1 MVRHCVGLRRE
12 ELEVLYHLWGR
23 CQRICAAR
31 DAHIITFL
39 YLPSMN
45 DFDIRQKFG
54 KGVSIASETF
64 LTIVSIA
71 SQISCPPDWAGKTVK
86 NDTKGTEGVQVPM
99 TASDCLASIA
109 CTHTCNCSASSLL
122 SEAVSGLDT
131 GAFSLRA
138 MYHAWSTFMYAV
150 V

>member
-1 MVRHCVGLRRE
+1 M
-12 ELEVLYHLWGR
+12 LYHLWGR

-64 LTIVSIA
+64 LTIVSMA
-71 SQISCPPDWAGKTVK
+71 SQISCPPD
-86 NDTKGTEGVQVPM
+86 
-99 TASDCLASIA
+99 
-109 CTHTCNCSASSLL
+109 
-122 SEAVSGLDT
+122 
-131 GAFSLRA
+131 
-138 MYHAWSTFMYAV
+138 
-150 V
+150 